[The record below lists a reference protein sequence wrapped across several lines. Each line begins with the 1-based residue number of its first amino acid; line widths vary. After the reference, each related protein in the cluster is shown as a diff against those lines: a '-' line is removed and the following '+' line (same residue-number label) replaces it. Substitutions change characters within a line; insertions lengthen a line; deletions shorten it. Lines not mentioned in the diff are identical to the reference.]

1 MISKMDST
9 QKDNNQHQDK
19 TADNRDLNMVSIHF
33 VGAKNDAL
41 LLLLQRKVK
50 CYSDESAKFKTTK
63 TTQKFQFYTNI
74 KNKVSKFM
82 MSYVVSGM

>member
-19 TADNRDLNMVSIHF
+19 TVDNRDVNMVSIYY

-63 TTQKFQFYTNI
+63 TTQNSNFIQTSKIKFQ
-74 KNKVSKFM
+74 SL
-82 MSYVVSGM
+82 

>member
-19 TADNRDLNMVSIHF
+19 TADNRDVNMFSIHY

-50 CYSDESAKFKTTK
+50 CYSDESATFKTTK
-63 TTQKFQFYTNI
+63 TT
-74 KNKVSKFM
+74 
-82 MSYVVSGM
+82 